1 MWKNILKTKD
11 LLLKLLLDSNACSTN
26 PCLNGATCTATGS
39 GSSYTCTCAAG
50 YSGTNCQICNIINYF
65 TNKLEKDKINLKI

>member
-11 LLLKLLLDSNACSTN
+11 LLLKLLLDSNCSTN

-50 YSGTNCQICNIINYF
+50 YSGTNCQICNIIYYF
-65 TNKLEKDKINLKI
+65 TNKLKKDKNNLKI